1 MQRSSR
7 WQWIAARTAAAALL
21 IGLVSWGLAR
31 VARPAEPEDGHWLK
45 ATRQAS
51 SQPLLLQGALR
62 PVDAVNIA
70 APVEG
75 VLLAKFVQFGDAV
88 TAGQK
93 LAQVSDTELRRQLR
107 EAEIASIQAQQALN
121 TAQQIESSTEY
132 QAATRRLLAAQ
143 NSLAAAQRRG
153 REAQMLYEK
162 GIIARTELEAGKQ
175 EIDAGQSQVDGA
187 RDEIATL
194 RLKRTPAALRV
205 LELDLENR
213 QLRLE
218 ELRAKLKATTML
230 SPISGVVLYPEPTDG
245 NEPSGRKE
253 LNAGAA
259 VTPKDVILTVGDTS
273 AFLIKT
279 WVDEEDIHRVAPGQA
294 VHIVLAADSDQA
306 FAGTVQR
313 VSSQAKAADGRGQGS
328 RGTSEFEVQ
337 ILLKPPADAGTGQSL
352 RVGSAVTMTLA
363 PAPGPATLRIPLAA
377 VTWDPAG
384 RPVVR
389 VRKSAS
395 AAARLQE
402 IEAARTLVD
411 SVEVKAGLAEGDE
424 VWMPGAA
431 PSPADAGGGQGTLKQ
446 LLSGAGNG

>member
-1 MQRSSR
+1 MQRPSR

-21 IGLVSWGLAR
+21 IGLISWGLAR

-45 ATRQAS
+45 AARQAS

-75 VLLAKFVQFGDAV
+75 VLLAKFVQFGDTV

-121 TAQQIESSTEY
+121 AAQQIESSTEY
-132 QAATRRLLAAQ
+132 QAAARRLLAAQ
-143 NSLAAAQRRG
+143 NSLASAQRRG

-279 WVDEEDIHRVAPGQA
+279 WVDEEDIRRVAPGQA
-294 VHIVLAADSDQA
+294 VRIVLAADGDQA

-377 VTWDPAG
+377 VTWSPAG

-411 SVEVKAGLAEGDE
+411 SVEVKAGVTEGDE
-424 VWMPGAA
+424 VWVPGAA
-431 PSPADAGGGQGTLKQ
+431 PSPTDTGGQGTLKQ

>member
-1 MQRSSR
+1 MQPPSR
-7 WQWIAARTAAAALL
+7 WQRHAARAAAAALL
-21 IGLVSWGLAR
+21 IGLVAWGLSR
-31 VARPAEPEDGHWLK
+31 VAQPAVQEHGHWLK
-45 ATRQAS
+45 AARQAS

-75 VLLAKFVQFGDAV
+75 VLLAKYVQFGDTV

-93 LAQVSDTELRRQLR
+93 LAQVSDTELKRQLR
-107 EAEIASIQAQQALN
+107 EAEIASIQAQQALSA
-121 TAQQIESSTEY
+121 AQQIESSTEY
-132 QAATRRLLAAQ
+132 QAAARRLLAAQ

-153 REAQMLYEK
+153 KEAQMLYDK
-162 GIIARTELEAGKQ
+162 GIIARTELDAGKQ
-175 EIDAGQSQVDGA
+175 EIDTGQSQVDGA

-194 RLKRTPAALRV
+194 RLKRAPAALRV

-218 ELRAKLKATTML
+218 ELRAKLKATTLL

-245 NEPSGRKE
+245 NDPSARKE

-279 WVDEEDIHRVAPGQA
+279 WVDEEDIRRVAPGQA
-294 VHIVLAADSDQA
+294 VRIVLGADSDRA

-313 VSSQAKAADGRGQGS
+313 VSSQARAADGRGQGS
-328 RGTSEFEVQ
+328 RGTAEFEVQ
-337 ILLKPPADAGTGQSL
+337 ILFKPPADAGGSL
-352 RVGSAVTMTLA
+352 RVGSAVNMSLA
-363 PAPGPATLRIPLAA
+363 TAPGPATLRIPLAA
-377 VTWDPAG
+377 VAWSAAG
-384 RPVVR
+384 QPVVR

-395 AAARLQE
+395 DAARVQA
-402 IEAARTLVD
+402 IEAGRPLVD
-411 SVEVKAGLAEGDE
+411 SVEVKAGVADGDE
-424 VWMPGAA
+424 VWVPGAA
-431 PSPADAGGGQGTLKQ
+431 AGAGDEGTLKQ

>member
-1 MQRSSR
+1 QER
-7 WQWIAARTAAAALL
+7 
-21 IGLVSWGLAR
+21 
-31 VARPAEPEDGHWLK
+31 GHWLK
-45 ATRQAS
+45 AARQAS
-51 SQPLLLQGALR
+51 SQPLLLQGVLR

-75 VLLAKFVQFGDAV
+75 VLLAKFVQFGDTV

-93 LAQVSDTELRRQLR
+93 LAQVSDTELKRQLR
-107 EAEIASIQAQQALN
+107 EAEIASIQAQQALSA
-121 TAQQIESSTEY
+121 AQQIESSTEY
-132 QAATRRLLAAQ
+132 QAAARRLLAAQ

-153 REAQMLYEK
+153 KEAQMLYDK
-162 GIIARTELEAGKQ
+162 GIIARTELDAGKQ
-175 EIDAGQSQVDGA
+175 EIDTGQSQVDGA

-194 RLKRTPAALRV
+194 RLKRAPAALRV

-218 ELRAKLKATTML
+218 ELRAKLKATTLL

-245 NEPSGRKE
+245 NDPSGRKE

-273 AFLIKT
+273 AFLIKA
-279 WVDEEDIHRVAPGQA
+279 WVDEEDIRRVAPGQA
-294 VHIVLAADSDQA
+294 VRIVLGADSDRA

-313 VSSQAKAADGRGQGS
+313 VSSQARAADGRGQGS
-328 RGTSEFEVQ
+328 RGTAEFEMQ
-337 ILLKPPADAGTGQSL
+337 ILFKPPTDAGRSL
-352 RVGSAVTMTLA
+352 RVGSAVNMSLA
-363 PAPGPATLRIPLAA
+363 PEPGPATLRIPLAA
-377 VTWDPAG
+377 VAWSPAG

-395 AAARLQE
+395 DTARMQE
-402 IEAARTLVD
+402 IEAGRTLVD
-411 SVEVKAGLAEGDE
+411 SVEVKAGIADGDE
-424 VWMPGAA
+424 VWVPGAT
-431 PSPADAGGGQGTLKQ
+431 AGPGDEGTLKQ

>member
-279 WVDEEDIHRVAPGQA
+279 WVDEEDIRRVAPGQA

>member
-1 MQRSSR
+1 MQPPSR
-7 WQWIAARTAAAALL
+7 WQRNAARAAAAALL
-21 IGLVSWGLAR
+21 IGLVAWGLSR
-31 VARPAEPEDGHWLK
+31 VARPAVQERGHWLK
-45 ATRQAS
+45 AARQAS
-51 SQPLLLQGALR
+51 SQPLLLQGTLR

-75 VLLAKFVQFGDAV
+75 VLLAKFVQFGDTV

-93 LAQVSDTELRRQLR
+93 LAQVSDTELKRQLR
-107 EAEIASIQAQQALN
+107 EAEIASIQAQQALSA
-121 TAQQIESSTEY
+121 AQQIESSTEY
-132 QAATRRLLAAQ
+132 QAAARRLLAAQ

-153 REAQMLYEK
+153 KEAQMLYDK
-162 GIIARTELEAGKQ
+162 GIIARTELDAGKQ
-175 EIDAGQSQVDGA
+175 EIDTGQSQVDGA

-194 RLKRTPAALRV
+194 RLKRAPAALRV

-218 ELRAKLKATTML
+218 ELRAKLKATTLL

-245 NEPSGRKE
+245 NDPSGRKE

-273 AFLIKT
+273 AFLIKA
-279 WVDEEDIHRVAPGQA
+279 WVDEEDIRRVAPGQA
-294 VHIVLAADSDQA
+294 VRIVLGADSDRA

-313 VSSQAKAADGRGQGS
+313 VSSQARAADGRGQGS
-328 RGTSEFEVQ
+328 RGTAEFEMQ
-337 ILLKPPADAGTGQSL
+337 ILFKPPAEAGRSL
-352 RVGSAVTMTLA
+352 RVGSAVNMSLA
-363 PAPGPATLRIPLAA
+363 PEPGPTTLRIPLAA
-377 VTWDPAG
+377 VAWSPAG

-395 AAARLQE
+395 DTARTQE
-402 IEAARTLVD
+402 IEAGRTLVD
-411 SVEVKAGLAEGDE
+411 SVEVKAGIADGDE
-424 VWMPGAA
+424 VWVPGAA
-431 PSPADAGGGQGTLKQ
+431 AGPGDEGTLKQ

>member
-1 MQRSSR
+1 MATER
-7 WQWIAARTAAAALL
+7 
-21 IGLVSWGLAR
+21 
-31 VARPAEPEDGHWLK
+31 RPRDEADQERGHWLK
-45 ATRQAS
+45 AARQAS
-51 SQPLLLQGALR
+51 SQPLLLQGVLR

-75 VLLAKFVQFGDAV
+75 VLLAKFVQFGDTV

-93 LAQVSDTELRRQLR
+93 LAQVSDTELKRQLR
-107 EAEIASIQAQQALN
+107 EAEIASIQAQQALSA
-121 TAQQIESSTEY
+121 AQQIESSTEY
-132 QAATRRLLAAQ
+132 QAAARRLLAAQ

-153 REAQMLYEK
+153 KEAQMLYDK
-162 GIIARTELEAGKQ
+162 GIIARTELDAGKQ
-175 EIDAGQSQVDGA
+175 EIDTGQSQVDGA

-194 RLKRTPAALRV
+194 RLKRAPAALRV

-218 ELRAKLKATTML
+218 ELRAKLKATTLL

-245 NEPSGRKE
+245 NDPSGRKE

-273 AFLIKT
+273 AFLIKA
-279 WVDEEDIHRVAPGQA
+279 WVDEEDIRRVAPGQA
-294 VHIVLAADSDQA
+294 VRIVLGADSDRA

-313 VSSQAKAADGRGQGS
+313 VSSQARAADGRGQGS
-328 RGTSEFEVQ
+328 RGTAEFEMQ
-337 ILLKPPADAGTGQSL
+337 ILFKPPTDAGRSL
-352 RVGSAVTMTLA
+352 RVGSAVNMSLA
-363 PAPGPATLRIPLAA
+363 PEPGPATLRIPLAA
-377 VTWDPAG
+377 VAWSPAG

-395 AAARLQE
+395 DTARMQE
-402 IEAARTLVD
+402 IEAGRTLVD
-411 SVEVKAGLAEGDE
+411 SVEVKAGIADGDE
-424 VWMPGAA
+424 VWVPGAT
-431 PSPADAGGGQGTLKQ
+431 AGPGDEGTLKQ

>member
-1 MQRSSR
+1 MQRPSR
-7 WQWIAARTAAAALL
+7 WQWIAARMAAAALL
-21 IGLVSWGLAR
+21 IGLVSWGLTR

-45 ATRQAS
+45 AARQAS

-75 VLLAKFVQFGDAV
+75 VLLAKFVQFGDTV

-107 EAEIASIQAQQALN
+107 EAEIASIQAQQALSA
-121 TAQQIESSTEY
+121 AQQIESSTEY
-132 QAATRRLLAAQ
+132 QAAARRLLAAQ
-143 NSLAAAQRRG
+143 NSLASAQRRG

-194 RLKRTPAALRV
+194 RLKRAPAALRV

-279 WVDEEDIHRVAPGQA
+279 WVDEEDIRRVAPGQA
-294 VHIVLAADSDQA
+294 VRIVLAADGDQA

-313 VSSQAKAADGRGQGS
+313 VSSQAKAADGRGQGG

-337 ILLKPPADAGTGQSL
+337 ILLKPPADAGTDKSL

-363 PAPGPATLRIPLAA
+363 PEPGPATLRIPLAA
-377 VTWDPAG
+377 VSWSPTG

-411 SVEVKAGLAEGDE
+411 SVEVKAGVTEGDE
-424 VWMPGAA
+424 VWVPGPA
-431 PSPADAGGGQGTLKQ
+431 PSPADAGAQGTLKQ
-446 LLSGAGNG
+446 LLSGARNG

>member
-1 MQRSSR
+1 MQER
-7 WQWIAARTAAAALL
+7 
-21 IGLVSWGLAR
+21 
-31 VARPAEPEDGHWLK
+31 GHWLK
-45 ATRQAS
+45 AARQAS
-51 SQPLLLQGALR
+51 SQPLLLQGVLR

-75 VLLAKFVQFGDAV
+75 VLLAKFVQFGDTV

-93 LAQVSDTELRRQLR
+93 LAQVSDTELKRQLR
-107 EAEIASIQAQQALN
+107 EAEIASIQAQQALSA
-121 TAQQIESSTEY
+121 AQQIESSTEY
-132 QAATRRLLAAQ
+132 QAAARRLLAAQ

-153 REAQMLYEK
+153 KEAQMLYDK
-162 GIIARTELEAGKQ
+162 GIIARTELDAGKQ
-175 EIDAGQSQVDGA
+175 EIDTGQSQVDGA

-194 RLKRTPAALRV
+194 RLKRAPAALRV

-218 ELRAKLKATTML
+218 ELRAKLKATTLL

-245 NEPSGRKE
+245 NDPSGRKE

-273 AFLIKT
+273 AFLIKA
-279 WVDEEDIHRVAPGQA
+279 WVDEEDIRRVAPGQA
-294 VHIVLAADSDQA
+294 VRIVLGADSDRA

-313 VSSQAKAADGRGQGS
+313 VSSQARAADGRGQGS
-328 RGTSEFEVQ
+328 RGTAEFEMQ
-337 ILLKPPADAGTGQSL
+337 ILFKPPTDAGRSL
-352 RVGSAVTMTLA
+352 RVGSAVNMSLA
-363 PAPGPATLRIPLAA
+363 PEPGPATLRIPLAA
-377 VTWDPAG
+377 VAWSPAG

-395 AAARLQE
+395 DTARMQE
-402 IEAARTLVD
+402 IEAGRTLVD
-411 SVEVKAGLAEGDE
+411 SVEVKAGIADGDE
-424 VWMPGAA
+424 VWVPGAT
-431 PSPADAGGGQGTLKQ
+431 AGPGDEGTLKQ

>member
-1 MQRSSR
+1 MG
-7 WQWIAARTAAAALL
+7 AEPGGAAA
-21 IGLVSWGLAR
+21 VQER
-31 VARPAEPEDGHWLK
+31 GHWLK
-45 ATRQAS
+45 AARQAS
-51 SQPLLLQGALR
+51 SQPLLLQGVLR

-75 VLLAKFVQFGDAV
+75 VLLAKFVQFGDTV

-93 LAQVSDTELRRQLR
+93 LAQVSDTELKRQLR
-107 EAEIASIQAQQALN
+107 EAEIASIQAQQALSA
-121 TAQQIESSTEY
+121 AQQIESSTEY
-132 QAATRRLLAAQ
+132 QAAARRLLAAQ

-153 REAQMLYEK
+153 KEAQMLYDK
-162 GIIARTELEAGKQ
+162 GIIARTELDAGKQ
-175 EIDAGQSQVDGA
+175 EIDTGQSQVDGA

-194 RLKRTPAALRV
+194 RLKRAPAALRV

-218 ELRAKLKATTML
+218 ELRAKLKATTLL

-245 NEPSGRKE
+245 NDPSGRKE

-273 AFLIKT
+273 AFLIKA
-279 WVDEEDIHRVAPGQA
+279 WVDEEDIRRVAPGQA
-294 VHIVLAADSDQA
+294 VRIVLGADSDRA

-313 VSSQAKAADGRGQGS
+313 VSSQARAADGRGQGS
-328 RGTSEFEVQ
+328 RGTAEFEMQ
-337 ILLKPPADAGTGQSL
+337 ILFKPPTDAGRSL
-352 RVGSAVTMTLA
+352 RVGSAVNMSLA
-363 PAPGPATLRIPLAA
+363 PEPGPATLRIPLAA
-377 VTWDPAG
+377 VAWSPAG

-395 AAARLQE
+395 DTARMQE
-402 IEAARTLVD
+402 IEAGRTLVD
-411 SVEVKAGLAEGDE
+411 SVEVKAGIADGDE
-424 VWMPGAA
+424 VWVPGAT
-431 PSPADAGGGQGTLKQ
+431 AGPGDEGTLKQ

>member
-1 MQRSSR
+1 MQRPSR
-7 WQWIAARTAAAALL
+7 WQWIAARMAAAALL
-21 IGLVSWGLAR
+21 IGLVSWGLTR

-45 ATRQAS
+45 AARQAS

-75 VLLAKFVQFGDAV
+75 VLLAKFVQFGDTV

-107 EAEIASIQAQQALN
+107 EAEIASIQAQQALSA
-121 TAQQIESSTEY
+121 AQQIESSTEY
-132 QAATRRLLAAQ
+132 QAAARRLLAAQ
-143 NSLAAAQRRG
+143 NSLASAQRRG

-194 RLKRTPAALRV
+194 RLKRAPAALRV

-279 WVDEEDIHRVAPGQA
+279 WVDEEDIRRVAPGQA
-294 VHIVLAADSDQA
+294 VRIVLAADGDQA

-313 VSSQAKAADGRGQGS
+313 VSSQAKAADGRGQGG

-337 ILLKPPADAGTGQSL
+337 ILLKPPADAGTDKSL

-363 PAPGPATLRIPLAA
+363 PEPGPATLRIPLAA
-377 VTWDPAG
+377 VSWSPTG

-411 SVEVKAGLAEGDE
+411 SVEVKAGVAEGDE
-424 VWMPGAA
+424 VWVPGAA
-431 PSPADAGGGQGTLKQ
+431 PSPADAGGQGTLKQ
-446 LLSGAGNG
+446 LLSGARNG